1 MKMIKVALIVVLAQI
16 LFTAASFAA
25 EPLTLSE
32 CIKTALDEH
41 PDLIAA
47 KSKIDSEKAA
57 VGEAA
62 ADGNLQAGVSAYYV
76 RSGGGSAENA
86 GDYRTAVTLEQS
98 VYDWGKRGL
107 SVAAAKINTDAAKA
121 DYLQARDQVIADV
134 RSAYYGLN
142 RSLRQQK
149 VAQARYDNYG
159 KRLSWAKSYYEA
171 GTKAKIEVTKAE
183 SDFASSKL
191 ALVTTQSSA
200 EQMKAQLASAMG
212 RPLQKIYDVEDAL
225 DFKDW
230 NIGADD
236 AVKKAVSNRPEL
248 AAQRKRVEYAGTTLA
263 LEKKGLAPDLS
274 ASAGYGLYGSAPFD
288 DNEWS
293 AKLSMNIPI
302 IDGGLTKSRIEGA
315 QADLV
320 TANAEMESLSNS
332 VILEVR
338 KAWQSLR
345 EAKEA
350 LTASMEAERFAKETY
365 DLAEG
370 RYKAGVGDSLEIS
383 DAIESYAAAQAE
395 TVLSLYNCK
404 EAQLDLEKAM
414 GGLDNESK

>member
-1 MKMIKVALIVVLAQI
+1 MKMIKAALIVVLIQI
-16 LFTAASFAA
+16 LFAAASFAA
-25 EPLTLSE
+25 EPLTLTE
-32 CIKTALDEH
+32 CIKTALDKH

-47 KSKIDSEKAA
+47 KSKIESEKAA

-76 RSGGGSAENA
+76 RSGGSSAENA
-86 GDYRTAVTLEQS
+86 GNYNTAVTLEQS

-107 SVAAAKINTDAAKA
+107 SITAAKINTDAAKA

-149 VAQARYDNYG
+149 VAQTRYENYR

-183 SDFASSKL
+183 SDYASSKL

-200 EQMKAQLASAMG
+200 EQMRAQLASAMG
-212 RPLQKIYDVEDAL
+212 EPLLKVDNVEDAL

-230 NIGADD
+230 DIGADD

-248 AAQRKRVEYAGTTLA
+248 AAQRKRVDYARTTLA

-274 ASAGYGLYGSAPFD
+274 ASAGYGLYGNAPFD